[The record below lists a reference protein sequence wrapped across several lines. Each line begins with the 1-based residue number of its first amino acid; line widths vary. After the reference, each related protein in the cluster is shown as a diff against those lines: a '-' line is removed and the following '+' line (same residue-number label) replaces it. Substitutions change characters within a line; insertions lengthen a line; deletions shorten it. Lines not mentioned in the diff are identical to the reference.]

1 MSNPTRTGRI
11 ERAWLKD
18 INKRWREFNK
28 TAKDE
33 LYKTQSFAIN
43 FLSPVDE
50 SGQLRM
56 SEAQIKQF
64 MKFVRQA
71 LDDLILGVVERDGV
85 EIMINDEW
93 MRKYIERSYLQA
105 LQVSEKQLESA
116 GIVAGGSGVLDIV
129 KGTATPSLVS
139 STASAV
145 LAPIHLDTIAFLHNR
160 AFNSLSQV
168 TDEMAS
174 DIRKILVSGVEDG
187 KSLRESWQAISE
199 RTGIKKSR
207 AELIARTE
215 TIQAYQKSVINTA
228 TQYQQIVES
237 ELMLVWRATLDS
249 RTRDQHA
256 RWHGLIDTAEKMN
269 ERLTVSPYNCRCS
282 LSIVTDITMPPEK
295 MARMKAE
302 RRALLKSLDNNK

>member
-18 INKRWREFNK
+18 VNRRWREFNK
-28 TAKDE
+28 AAKDE
-33 LYKTQSFAIN
+33 LYKTQSFTVN
-43 FLSPVDE
+43 FLGPVDE

-56 SEAQIKQF
+56 SEAQIKQY

-71 LDDLILGVVERDGV
+71 LDDIILGVVKRDGV
-85 EIMINDEW
+85 EIMVNDEW

-105 LQVSEKQLESA
+105 LQVSEKQLEAS
-116 GIVAGGSGVLDIV
+116 GIVSGGTGVLDIV

-174 DIRKILVSGVEDG
+174 DIRKILVSGVEEG
-187 KSLRESWQAISE
+187 KSLRETWQAISE

-207 AELIARTE
+207 AELITRTE
-215 TIQAYQKSVINTA
+215 TIQAYQKGVINTA

-237 ELMLVWRATLDS
+237 ELMLVWRATMV
-249 RTRDQHA
+249 RTREQHV
-256 RWHGLIDTAEKMN
+256 RWHGLIDTPEKMN